1 MQKIARRSR
10 SARPPGRPREF
21 DMDTALDR
29 AVRVFRERGYH
40 ATSIGDLTAAM
51 RLATGSVYKAF
62 RDKHA
67 VFLAAFERYTALR
80 QEQTRSA
87 AARGANGREQIRNV
101 LLSYVEHSQGVEGRR
116 GCLVVGSAVEL
127 SARDPVVGSRVS
139 AQLATNESF
148 IAGLIRAGQAD
159 GSIPRHVVVED
170 TARLMI
176 CITQGMR
183 VVGKARLRLDGE
195 RLADVAMK
203 LLA

>member
-1 MQKIARRSR
+1 M
-10 SARPPGRPREF
+10 
-21 DMDTALDR
+21 
-29 AVRVFRERGYH
+29 
-40 ATSIGDLTAAM
+40 
-51 RLATGSVYKAF
+51 
-62 RDKHA
+62 
-67 VFLAAFERYTALR
+67 
-80 QEQTRSA
+80 
-87 AARGANGREQIRNV
+87 
-101 LLSYVEHSQGVEGRR
+101 
-116 GCLVVGSAVEL
+116 VGSAVEL